1 LALPVLARH
10 VAALFGIFMSLS
22 RSLWP
27 WTLALAAI
35 AGGCATIDADVEL
48 TPERPDR
55 QAANEAASL
64 DSELNADGAQEP
76 DDSPVTV
83 HVSDSGASG
92 DEVVAAVGAD
102 AVAPQTSPA
111 EYRSAKET
119 AFASAQSRA
128 RLPAAAGTETH
139 AVADEA
145 AFDGL
150 MREARDRGELTA
162 ADEAAFR
169 RDLEAMPAHLRP
181 QMAAMLLAMRKRS
194 AEPAAPVAAA
204 PSSAAALPKAAVS
217 QLQSAALLT
226 GDSQPTAFSAP
237 TSTAD
242 RLTRIASGSAANP
255 ALDDNPLRALANAT
269 AKNGSGAPSSA
280 LLNAQF
286 AAAMEQQAKR
296 SPSNAPAEVV
306 APTARENL
314 TTHWPDATSAA
325 KLDRPPAR
333 PASVSATEEW
343 QVMLGATI
351 RSLEADLAKRP
362 DDPENARREALLR
375 MLYLVAN
382 RLDDAAR
389 PVPADAREQQFWVDW
404 LYGTSVYLDSAATPN
419 DGQRSAIAAD
429 RLRDAVQR
437 LGEQSNLVVQNLAFC
452 RKVTSFGVYESF
464 DAKPAKVAG
473 VKSLATV
480 QEFAPNQEVL
490 LYAEI
495 RNFTSQ
501 SGAKG
506 YHTALRPS
514 YQIFD
519 SAGRRLGSV
528 VELDESHDYCQRP
541 RTDFFV
547 CYHIYLP
554 TRIDPGS
561 YTLKLTI
568 EDVHGHK
575 AGEDDIE
582 FVIKGR

>member
-1 LALPVLARH
+1 MSFAR
-10 VAALFGIFMSLS
+10 MSFS

-27 WTLALAAI
+27 WTLALVAI
-35 AGGCATIDADVEL
+35 AGGCATIDADLEL
-48 TPERPDR
+48 TTERPDR

-64 DSELNADGAQEP
+64 PETELNDEAGSEGN
-76 DDSPVTV
+76 DSPVTV
-83 HVSDSGASG
+83 HVSDDPGQ
-92 DEVVAAVGAD
+92 DAAVITPKT
-102 AVAPQTSPA
+102 APG

-119 AFASAQSRA
+119 PVVGPQGRSPQS
-128 RLPAAAGTETH
+128 AAAARVETP
-139 AVADEA
+139 AVDDEA
-145 AFDGL
+145 AFNHL
-150 MREARDRGELTA
+150 MTEARRRGELTA

-169 RDLEAMPAHLRP
+169 RDLAAMPAHLRP
-181 QMAAMLLAMRKRS
+181 QMAAMLMAMRKRS
-194 AEPAAPVAAA
+194 AEPAAAVAATQT
-204 PSSAAALPKAAVS
+204 PPPALPKAAAA
-217 QLQSAALLT
+217 QLQSTAMLP
-226 GDSQPTAFSAP
+226 GDSQQAAFSAP

-242 RLTRIASGSAANP
+242 RLSRIASGSAANP
-255 ALDDNPLRALANAT
+255 ALDDNPLRALANAA

-286 AAAMEQQAKR
+286 AAAMEQQAR
-296 SPSNAPAEVV
+296 HSPSNAPAEVI
-306 APTARENL
+306 APAARENL
-314 TTHWPDATSAA
+314 TTQWPDAVAVAA
-325 KLDRPPAR
+325 KTDRPAAAR
-333 PASVSATEEW
+333 PATAAATEEW

-351 RSLEADLAKRP
+351 RSLEADLVKRP

-382 RLDDAAR
+382 RLEDAAR
-389 PVPADAREQQFWVDW
+389 PVPADAREQQFWIDW

-429 RLRDAVQR
+429 RLREAVQR

-464 DAKPAKVAG
+464 DAKPVAKLGEA
-473 VKSLATV
+473 KSIATV

-501 SGAKG
+501 STAKG

-519 SAGRRLGSV
+519 AAGRRLGSV
-528 VELDESHDYCQRP
+528 VELDDSHDYCQRP

-568 EDVHGHK
+568 EDAHGHK

>member
-1 LALPVLARH
+1 
-10 VAALFGIFMSLS
+10 MSLS
-22 RSLWP
+22 RKLWP
-27 WTLALAAI
+27 WTLALVAI
-35 AGGCATIDADVEL
+35 AGGCATIDAGVEL
-48 TPERPDR
+48 TTERPERPDR

-64 DSELNADGAQEP
+64 ADSELNDEAASASS
-76 DDSPVTV
+76 DSPVTV
-83 HVSDSGASG
+83 HVSDEPANGA
-92 DEVVAAVGAD
+92 AAGAE
-102 AVAPQTSPA
+102 AITPKSAPA

-119 AFASAQSRA
+119 VAAGQQSRA
-128 RLPAAAGTETH
+128 PQSTAAAQAESPT
-139 AVADEA
+139 VDDEA
-145 AFDGL
+145 AFNSL
-150 MREARDRGELTA
+150 MTEARRRGELSA
-162 ADEAAFR
+162 ADETAFR
-169 RDLEAMPAHLRP
+169 RDLSAMPAHLRP

-194 AEPAAPVAAA
+194 AEPSAPAAA
-204 PSSAAALPKAAVS
+204 NTAASPPRPAIS
-217 QLQSAALLT
+217 QLQSAALLG
-226 GDSQPTAFSAP
+226 GDAQQTVFSAP
-237 TSTAD
+237 ASTTD
-242 RLTRIASGSAANP
+242 RLTRIASGSAAHP
-255 ALDDNPLRALANAT
+255 ALDENPLRALAT
-269 AKNGSGAPSSA
+269 AAGRNGAGSTSSA
-280 LLNAQF
+280 LLNAQI
-286 AAAMEQQAKR
+286 AAAAEQQAR
-296 SPSNAPAEVV
+296 HSPSNAPAEVV
-306 APTARENL
+306 APGAREDL
-314 TTHWPDATSAA
+314 STQWPDAAAIAA
-325 KLDRPPAR
+325 KTDRPA
-333 PASVSATEEW
+333 ASRSANASPSEEW

-362 DDPENARREALLR
+362 EDPENARREALLR

-429 RLRDAVQR
+429 RLREAVQR

-464 DAKPAKVAG
+464 DAKPTAKLG
-473 VKSLATV
+473 EVKSIGTV

-501 SGAKG
+501 SSAKG

-528 VELDESHDYCQRP
+528 VELDDSHDYCQRP

-575 AGEDDIE
+575 AGEDDID
-582 FVIKGR
+582 FVIKAR